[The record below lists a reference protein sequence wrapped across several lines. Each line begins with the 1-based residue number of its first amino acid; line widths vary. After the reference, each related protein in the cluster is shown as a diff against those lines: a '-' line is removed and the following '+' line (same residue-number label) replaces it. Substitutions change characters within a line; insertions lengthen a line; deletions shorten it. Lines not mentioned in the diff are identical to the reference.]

1 MDIEDV
7 VYDFSVRLV
16 ELVRYFKEDGGG
28 FPLCDKLL
36 DCGVRAGISARAGSH
51 EEAADYVRQADY
63 ILEMAV
69 KSGYL
74 TERQG
79 LPLQQMDCA
88 GSCPLSAGYV
98 LSQKLDSEGTG
109 QRESTGTGLDTA
121 H

>member
-79 LPLQQMDCA
+79 LPPPDGMQKTSGSAHQPGNRPA
-88 GSCPLSAGYV
+88 GINRYR
-98 LSQKLDSEGTG
+98 T
-109 QRESTGTGLDTA
+109 
-121 H
+121 

>member
-1 MDIEDV
+1 MDIEDI
-7 VYDFSVRLV
+7 VYNFSVRLV
-16 ELVRYFKEDGGG
+16 EIVRYFKEDGGG

-79 LPLQQMDCA
+79 LPLRTECRKLLA
-88 GSCPLSAGYV
+88 ALT
-98 LSQKLDSEGTG
+98 SQETG